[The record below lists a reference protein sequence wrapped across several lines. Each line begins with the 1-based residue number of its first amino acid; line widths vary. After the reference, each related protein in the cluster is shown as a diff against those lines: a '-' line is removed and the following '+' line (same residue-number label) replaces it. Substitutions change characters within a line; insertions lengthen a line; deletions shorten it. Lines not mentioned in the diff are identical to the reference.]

1 MRWRAQ
7 VACAA
12 LALSACAPV
21 PTATPD
27 LGRVITNPE
36 ISAWDL
42 TVAPD
47 GSGLPTGTGTVA
59 LGQQVYEQK
68 CVACH
73 GVKGRGG
80 PFDTLV
86 GGRGTLTGANAP
98 LLTVGSYW
106 PYATTVFDYVR
117 RAMPLQQPKSLTDDE
132 VYAVTAY
139 ILYLNG
145 IIDEQHTLNSRALPA
160 VVMPNR
166 NGFEPLW
173 P

>member
-1 MRWRAQ
+1 M
-7 VACAA
+7 
-12 LALSACAPV
+12 
-21 PTATPD
+21 
-27 LGRVITNPE
+27 
-36 ISAWDL
+36 
-42 TVAPD
+42 
-47 GSGLPTGTGTVA
+47 A